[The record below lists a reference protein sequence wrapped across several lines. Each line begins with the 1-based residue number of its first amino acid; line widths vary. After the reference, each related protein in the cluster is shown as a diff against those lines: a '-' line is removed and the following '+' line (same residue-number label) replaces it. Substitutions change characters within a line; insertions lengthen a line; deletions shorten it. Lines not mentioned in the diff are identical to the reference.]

1 MKKRILC
8 LAMTVLMAVGFVMPA
23 HAQDF
28 VGGNDWAVTFTGE
41 KMNSNFTSAEM
52 TEEILNIQP
61 GDSITVKVSIKNEDK
76 EKTDW
81 YMTNEVLKTLE
92 DSVSVAE
99 GGAYTYILTYTGA
112 DGKETVLYS
121 SQVVGGE
128 EDSSKEGEGL
138 HQATNGLE
146 NYFYLDRLE
155 SGQSGSVSLYVQ
167 LEGETQGNDY
177 QDTLARLQMNFAVE
191 KVETKKVIENVKTG
205 DTSQIMLFSGLA
217 LVSGLVLLIFAMM
230 SMKKYRNEKGV

>member
-8 LAMTVLMAVGFVMPA
+8 LAMTLFMVVGSVMPA

-28 VGGNDWAVTFTGE
+28 VGGNNWAVTFTGKE
-41 KMNSNFTSAEM
+41 MNSNFTSAAM

-76 EKTDW
+76 EQTDW

-112 DGKETVLYS
+112 DGKENVLYS

-205 DTSQIMLFSGLA
+205 DTSQIMLFSGYAVFLA
-217 LVSGLVLLIFAMM
+217 AADISTPPAVQ
-230 SMKKYRNEKGV
+230 

>member
-8 LAMTVLMAVGFVMPA
+8 LAMTFFMAVGLAMPA

-28 VGGNDWAVTFTGE
+28 VGGNNWAVTFTGKE
-41 KMNSNFTSAEM
+41 ISSNFTSAEM
-52 TEEILNIQP
+52 TEEVLNIQP
-61 GDSITVKVSIKNEDK
+61 GDSITVQVSLKNEDK
-76 EKTDW
+76 EDTDW

-99 GGAYTYILTYTGA
+99 GGAYTYILTYTGV
-112 DGKETVLYS
+112 DGAKTVLYS
-121 SQVVGGE
+121 SEVAGGE
-128 EDSSKEGEGL
+128 GGSLD
-138 HQATNGLE
+138 QATQALE

-155 SGQSGSVSLYVQ
+155 SGQSGLVELYVQ

-191 KVETKKVIENVKTG
+191 KVASKTVVENVKTG
-205 DTSQIMLFSGLA
+205 DTSQIMLFSSLA
-217 LVSGLVLLIFAMM
+217 LISGLILMIFAVM
-230 SMKKYRNEKGV
+230 SMKRRRDEKGV